1 MQFICLN
8 NQTTHYAF
16 EKSGAA
22 TNSAAGSAPVIVF
35 INSLGTDM
43 RIWDDVKTQL
53 KGEFSL
59 LTYDKRGHG
68 LSDTGTT
75 PYTIDEL
82 ADDLIALLEALKLK
96 RVILCGLSVGGLIA
110 QALFAKKPEL
120 VAGLIL
126 SNTAHKIGTAE
137 MWRTRIDAILQNGLS
152 SILAPTME
160 RWFTPAY
167 RLPDN
172 AAFAAY
178 CNMFTR
184 QPVDGYTATC
194 EALAQADYTAQAQ
207 QICVPTLCLVGDQD
221 GATPPALVQET
232 ADLIPAAEF
241 IMLEKCAHIP
251 CVEQPQIFS
260 QTIAKFIKNI

>member
-1 MQFICLN
+1 MQFIRLN
-8 NQTTHYAF
+8 NQTTHYAL
-16 EKSGAA
+16 EKAA
-22 TNSAAGSAPVIVF
+22 CDPASDATVVF

-43 RIWDDVKTQL
+43 RIWDNVKTQL
-53 KGEFSL
+53 AGEFSL

-82 ADDLIALLEALKLK
+82 ADDLIALLEALKLE

-110 QALFAKKPEL
+110 QAVFAKRPEL

-126 SNTAHKIGTAE
+126 SNTAHKIGTTE
-137 MWRTRIDAILQNGLS
+137 MWQTRIDAIRQNGLS

-167 RLPDN
+167 RTDDN

-194 EALAQADYTAQAQ
+194 EALAHADYTSQAQ
-207 QICVPTLCLVGDQD
+207 QISVPTLCLAGDQD
-221 GATPPALVQET
+221 GATPPDLVKQM
-232 ADLIPAAEF
+232 ADLIPTAEF
-241 IMLEKCAHIP
+241 IMLKQCGHIP
-251 CVEQPQIFS
+251 CVEQPQIFAD
-260 QTIAKFIKNI
+260 TISKFMKNI